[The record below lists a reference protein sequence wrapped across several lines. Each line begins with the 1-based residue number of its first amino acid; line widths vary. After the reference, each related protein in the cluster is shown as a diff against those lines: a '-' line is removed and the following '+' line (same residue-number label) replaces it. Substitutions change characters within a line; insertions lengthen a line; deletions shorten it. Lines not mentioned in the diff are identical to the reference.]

1 MEAREGDLPYG
12 RTATSEKKISGV
24 RKFTGHPPTNL
35 MYFESRHP
43 HLRLAEVG
51 LRTDDGLGHD
61 YHPHRHGQDAIADG
75 YPEVDDALPLGCL
88 VLDHEGRVVR
98 MNRACEALLGG
109 GLLYQRF
116 SQWVSSMD
124 QDVWFQHL
132 EMARQS
138 GEREGCVLQLMR
150 ADGSV
155 RHARMDCLHVEH
167 EGEACVRVFLADI
180 TRSRSLEAE
189 ILGFRDKLAELHA
202 MHVTA
207 QTAATIT
214 HELNQPLLAI
224 TSYGDAAAQL
234 LNGAKPDLALIRKA
248 VDGCRREAF
257 RAGRTMRELL
267 ELFKVEVAPPEVFDL
282 NGEITAVLRDVRV
295 QHELDFDHAVLLE
308 EGLAP
313 VRANRIHVQK
323 VLLNL
328 LQNAIEAMKG
338 AGVEQ
343 PAIVV
348 KVTARVDEN
357 VVQVTVQDNGPGLGE
372 DDVQRLF
379 QPFFTTK
386 TQGTGMGLSVS
397 RALIEE
403 NGGQLWADQQE
414 VCQMCLYPQ
423 ELKGAAFHFTLPLA
437 K

>member
-12 RTATSEKKISGV
+12 RAAISGNLSSI
-24 RKFTGHPPTNL
+24 RKFSGHPPATIL
-35 MYFESRHP
+35 HFGLGHSP
-43 HLRLAEVG
+43 ARLAEAD
-51 LRTDDGLGHD
+51 LRTDDGFARDYQSHHHGHV
-61 YHPHRHGQDAIADG
+61 ANADD

-88 VLDHEGRVVR
+88 VLDQDGRVVR
-98 MNRACEALLGG
+98 INRAGVELLGAD
-109 GLLYQRF
+109 LLHQRF
-116 SQWVSSMD
+116 SQWICSGD
-124 QDVWFQHL
+124 TDVWFQHL

-138 GEREGCVLQLMR
+138 GEREGCELQLQH
-150 ADGSV
+150 ADGSMF
-155 RHARMDCLHVEH
+155 HARMDCLRVEH
-167 EGEACVRVFLADI
+167 EGGACVRVFLSDI
-180 TRSRSLEAE
+180 TRSKSLEEE

-234 LNGAKPDLALIRKA
+234 LSGAKPDLALIRRA
-248 VDGCRREAF
+248 IDGCRREAF

-267 ELFKVEVAPPEVFDL
+267 ELFKVEVTPPEVFDL
-282 NGEITAVLRDVRV
+282 NGEIAAVLRDVRA
-295 QHELDFDHAVLLE
+295 QHELEFDHAVLLE

-357 VVQVTVQDNGPGLGE
+357 VVQVTVQDNGPGLGQE
-372 DDVQRLF
+372 DVQRLF

-386 TQGTGMGLSVS
+386 THGTGMGLAVS

-403 NGGQLWADQQE
+403 SGGNLWADQQE

-423 ELKGAAFHFTLPLA
+423 ELKGAAFHFTLPMA